1 MVERYYQILKVNLK
15 YNLIPHVLIT
25 LILSLVAPAFM
36 GVENLNQVQTARV
49 MEIYVS
55 LFGIILCIPLFIPD
69 QDKNIKDLLQSKKE
83 PMMKIQL
90 IRVIEA
96 VFFLSIIVALFLLRL
111 KYGQCEFHFGRYFY
125 GTLANCIFLG
135 GLGIITFSI
144 VDNLAVAYMIPILYY
159 ILNYGSGPKLG
170 KFNMF
175 TMMLGSFNEKNYLFF
190 VGMLLIVVA
199 ILYRNYPY
207 KRKARHW

>member
-1 MVERYYQILKVNLK
+1 MERYYQILKVNLK
-15 YNLIPHVLIT
+15 HNLVPHILIT
-25 LILSLVAPAFM
+25 LMLFLVAPVIM

-55 LFGIILCIPLFIPD
+55 LFGIILCIPLFMPD
-69 QDKNIKDLLQSKKE
+69 QDKDIRDLLRSKKE
-83 PMMKIQL
+83 SMIKIQF
-90 IRVIEA
+90 IRIIEA
-96 VFFLSIIVALFLLRL
+96 VFFLSIIIALFLLSL
-111 KYGQCEFHFGRYFY
+111 KYGQCEFYFGRYFY
-125 GTLANCIFLG
+125 GTLANSIFLG

-175 TMMLGSFNEKNYLFF
+175 SMMRGSFDEKNCLFF

-199 ILYRNYPY
+199 ILYRN
-207 KRKARHW
+207 KRYTSTHE